1 MGEMCV
7 VATFTVPAE
16 CCVISRAAT
25 GVDLEVE
32 MDRVVPFG
40 GRITPLLW
48 VSGDPRDCE
57 SFADALED
65 EDAVARVTEL
75 ERSDDGRLYKFD
87 WASRPD
93 GVVGHLL
100 ETDAAVLS
108 ASGSGV
114 SFDFVIR
121 FNTSDALSEFHERC
135 RDSGVKLEVT
145 GVRQHQETEENGP
158 GLTAQQRETLLRAYE
173 RGYYDVPRDVT
184 AVDLAEEMGIS
195 DQSLSERLRRAH
207 ARLVEYALL

>member
-1 MGEMCV
+1 MSV
-7 VATFTVPAE
+7 VATFTVPGE
-16 CCVISRAAT
+16 SCVVSRAAAAAD
-25 GVDLEVE
+25 VEVE
-32 MDRVVPFG
+32 MDRVVPLG

-48 VSGDPRDCE
+48 VAGDPRDCGV
-57 SFADALED
+57 FADLLAAEG
-65 EDAVARVTEL
+65 AVERVTEL
-75 ERSDDGRLYKFD
+75 ERMDGRRLYKLD
-87 WASRPD
+87 WAGRPD
-93 GVVGHLL
+93 GVVGQLL

-108 ASGSGV
+108 AAGSGA

-121 FNTSDALSEFHERC
+121 FNSSDALSEFHERC
-135 RDSGVKLEVT
+135 RDSGVSLEVT
-145 GVRQHQETEENGP
+145 GVRQRHETEEDGP

-184 AVDLAEEMGIS
+184 AVDLAEEIGIS

>member
-1 MGEMCV
+1 M
-7 VATFTVPAE
+7 
-16 CCVISRAAT
+16 ISRAAPA
-25 GVDLEVE
+25 EMRIE
-32 MDRVVPFG
+32 MDTVVPLG
-40 GRITPLLW
+40 GHVAPMMW
-48 VSGDPRDCE
+48 VEGDPADCE
-57 SFADALED
+57 SFADGLAAEPTV
-65 EDAVARVTEL
+65 ERVSEL
-75 ERSDDGRLYKFD
+75 DRAGDRRLYAFE
-87 WASRPD
+87 WAGSTD

-108 ASGSGV
+108 AAGTGT

-121 FNTSDALSEFHERC
+121 FNTSAALSDFHERC
-135 RDSGVKLEVT
+135 RDSGVTLEVT
-145 GVRQHQETEENGP
+145 GVRQHHETEENGP

-184 AVDLAEEMGIS
+184 AVDLAAEMGIS